1 MEGDRIAKS
10 LGIYAEKYSKSRAR
24 SVDFAGEDDVSHVH
38 LLSKIISLSMSWL
51 PIVAFKSM
59 TNI

>member
-24 SVDFAGEDDVSHVH
+24 SVDFAGEDDTIVSHPTI
-38 LLSKIISLSMSWL
+38 LGKDIQI
-51 PIVAFKSM
+51 
-59 TNI
+59 